1 MPIKS
6 RENLLGAWAFLVGII
21 LAIAAGIFSG
31 LRANSWVFTVLA
43 ALGVAVGYFVSEKES
58 RTFLIAAVALVIV
71 SFAGIQGMV
80 LDSAIRGI
88 AIGKMVSAVLGALL
102 IMFVPAAIIVALK
115 TVFAIS
121 TIGKE

>member
-31 LRANSWVFTVLA
+31 VRGNSWVFTVLA
-43 ALGVAVGYFVSEKES
+43 CLGVIVGYFVSEKES
-58 RTFLIAAVALVIV
+58 KTFLIAAVALVIV

-88 AIGKMVSAVLGALL
+88 AIGKMVSSILGALL

-121 TIGKE
+121 TLGKE